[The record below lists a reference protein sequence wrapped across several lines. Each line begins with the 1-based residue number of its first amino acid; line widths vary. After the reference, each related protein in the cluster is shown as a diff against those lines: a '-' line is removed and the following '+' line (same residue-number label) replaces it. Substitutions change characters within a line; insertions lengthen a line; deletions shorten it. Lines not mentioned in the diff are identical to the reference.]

1 MGETM
6 PPDRQVR
13 MDGPPVVIVGLD
25 TIAKAVGAGRGAVR
39 RWILEENFPAKRC
52 TDGVYRADPEA
63 VRRWFSTP
71 PFFRTIEGEVLN
83 ATPQRPVGKTAGRRR
98 P

>member
-6 PPDRQVR
+6 PPDGQ
-13 MDGPPVVIVGLD
+13 MKTDGPSVVIVGLD

-71 PFFRTIEGEVLN
+71 PFFRTLEGEVLST
-83 ATPQRPVGKTAGRRR
+83 TPQRPAGKTAGRKRA
-98 P
+98 

>member
-1 MGETM
+1 M
-6 PPDRQVR
+6 PPDGQLRT
-13 MDGPPVVIVGLD
+13 DGPPVVIVGLD

-71 PFFRTIEGEVLN
+71 PFFRTLEGETLN
-83 ATPQRPVGKTAGRRR
+83 VTPQPQIGKAAGRRR